1 MLRKKPSTDGK
12 GAEKKEKNKKA
23 KKAPPQE
30 KPSALV
36 NVIYPALGKLLK
48 STKDDNVIQALNN
61 LKTAFD
67 DAESVQPGI
76 THNFIAQIIE
86 TLKNN

>member
-1 MLRKKPSTDGK
+1 MEKL
-12 GAEKKEKNKKA
+12 EQKKEKRKKKA
-23 KKAPPQE
+23 KKPPPQE
-30 KPSALV
+30 KPSALI

-67 DAESVQPGI
+67 NAEAVQPGI
-76 THNFIAQIIE
+76 THNFIVQIID
-86 TLKNN
+86 TLKSN